1 MRIVFDESYL
11 LMAVPDKSFRCEDSL
26 LVVVAADTVDPR
38 LYGRLIGADNWKVYG
53 ISQIKAI
60 KSWRAGSEKS

>member
-11 LMAVPDKSFRCEDSL
+11 LMAVPDKSFRREDSL
-26 LVVVAADTVDPR
+26 MVVVAADAMYPFFY
-38 LYGRLIGADNWKVYG
+38 LRLIDADNWKVYG